1 MDFLRHIS
9 LISVAVSLTGC
20 YEDFTPDIDTTPV
33 LCINS
38 LITAGEPIEVK
49 VSHTR
54 LYTDDSSKDCSVP
67 DAIVTIY
74 AGGEEKGPDYVPKE
88 GDVITVKAES
98 ATYGS
103 AEAQVTV
110 PHSVPV
116 ESLEWTP
123 TLVDLWYVE
132 HPDASVFSM
141 AAELRFN
148 ISVAMKIED
157 PAVTEDYYRL
167 SIIGFNTAGNE
178 EYGDDVTFS
187 FGTLQYESEPI
198 FSEHIGVFESV
209 MGNDAGTGFTF
220 FTDRQFS
227 GKDYTLHLIFDN
239 ASYSVKMYGECRPE
253 LFDCGLSLSLHTISQ
268 SYYNWVNYI
277 WQRDEG
283 SLNELGEIGLGDP
296 MWGYSN
302 VSTGAG
308 VVAAQSYRTYD
319 INLKDFIE
327 ETLNSVCI
335 NDKK

>member
-1 MDFLRHIS
+1 MDFLKLIALLLAALS
-9 LISVAVSLTGC
+9 LPGC
-20 YEDFTPDIDTTPV
+20 SEDFTPDIDTTPV

-54 LYTDDSSKDCSVP
+54 LYTDDSYSDCSVP
-67 DAIVTIY
+67 DAIVTIH
-74 AGGEEKGPDYVPKE
+74 ANGELKGPDYLPEE
-88 GDVITVKAES
+88 GDVITVRAKS
-98 ATYGS
+98 AIYGS
-103 AEAQVTV
+103 AEAKVTV
-110 PHSVPV
+110 PYAVPV
-116 ESLEWTP
+116 ESIEWTQE
-123 TLVDLWYVE
+123 LVDLWYVE
-132 HPDASVFSM
+132 HPEASIFSM
-141 AAELRFN
+141 AGDLRFN
-148 ISVAMKIED
+148 LSVAMKIVD
-157 PAVTEDYYRL
+157 PAITENYYRL
-167 SIIGFNTAGNE
+167 SIIGFNFAGDE

-209 MGNDAGTGFTF
+209 MGNDAGMGFTF

-227 GKDYTLHLIFDN
+227 GKDYTLHLIFNN
-239 ASYSVKMYGECRPE
+239 ASYSVKMYGEWNPE
-253 LFDCGLSLSLHTISQ
+253 LFDCGLTLTLHTISQ
-268 SYYNWVNYI
+268 SYYNWVNYL

-308 VVAAQSYRTYD
+308 VVAAQSFRTTD

-327 ETLNSVCI
+327 ETILSLKWSN
-335 NDKK
+335 